1 MTIQT
6 TEREQDRIEPPL
18 PHLTGKAQTDVGK
31 EPRIPLV
38 APIVTLISSGIPL
51 SIAVYSAPQF
61 QKDWFQTSFY
71 SLLGTSLLLISVVL
85 FRGWLRQRNGDANR

>member
-1 MTIQT
+1 M
-6 TEREQDRIEPPL
+6 IEPPL
-18 PHLTGKAQTDVGK
+18 PHLTGKAVTDASK

-51 SIAVYSAPQF
+51 TIAVGSAPQF

-71 SLLGTSLLLISVVL
+71 SLLGVVLLLISIKL
-85 FRGWLRQRNGDANR
+85 FEGWLRQRKENADL